1 MNAFCVLSTKEEETY
16 TSENVNVLDKL
27 SNSFEAEAG
36 FNLST
41 TGMMDYICP
50 DWIDTNNK
58 GEAKGSLGGSISWK
72 WTLTSKGKFASDLQ
86 KLYKNS
92 PDGLDDIF
100 PVLNNKVKY
109 FVSAPSTF
117 IKMFK
122 GNYFENALQK
132 ATSKMSG
139 NYKVN
144 EAFKIE
150 QQETDKIEFNMSIP
164 LAKWSVLG
172 VGINAALDCGLAVD
186 VSYYPTENY
195 YSISDK
201 RFFPV
206 VLRSNKTLSTLT
218 KELTTYLK
226 NKFNSIFND
235 KDKEEICGHAGSIFD
250 LDESELEEQF
260 KELTNKNKPH
270 FPGGGGGRAWVK
282 RRAPQLV
289 GIQQNDICTMS
300 FSVNENTKNFD
311 KGTKI
316 SSLHFYPMGRLLGVT
331 DKNDT
336 LFVVSE
342 VFELSAI
349 KGTDTLST
357 TKKGKMKLETT
368 IGADDL
374 TPFGLPENTP
384 LDVYQADEGSEIW
397 HYVGSAG
404 KVLEVNRLGKYMMA
418 TSIKNDI
425 IAPEIIAD
433 LDEKTGLLH
442 IKVNENI
449 GLRVNTLEVLVN
461 GELREINMINESNF
475 ELQLNPE
482 DLDYMLVIDINVYDL
497 AGNKG
502 NLVLIYN
509 IDKPEMDD
517 IEEHQMDSNAT
528 INLARR
534 TLTVDGA
541 TPGAFVTVYSIDG
554 VIQKKAATDADG
566 HATIDLN
573 SVLEGVYIVTL
584 SDGKA
589 KKFYVK

>member
-1 MNAFCVLSTKEEETY
+1 MNANKLTESTFDI
-16 TSENVNVLDKL
+16 S
-27 SNSFEAEAG
+27 G
-36 FNLST
+36 
-41 TGMMDYICP
+41 G
-50 DWIDTNNK
+50 
-58 GEAKGSLGGSISWK
+58 LGVAWK
-72 WTLTSKGKFASDLQ
+72 WKMSSEGNFAKDLQNWAKTHPEYVSDLYPA
-86 KLYKNS
+86 LGNS
-92 PDGLDDIF
+92 
-100 PVLNNKVKY
+100 NKKY
-109 FVSAPSTF
+109 VIEAPCF
-117 IKMFK
+117 IYHMLK
-122 GNYFENALQK
+122 GNYLETALYD
-132 ATSKMSG
+132 ATSHMTG
-139 NYKVN
+139 NYPVKD
-144 EAFKIE
+144 AFKVE
-150 QQETDKIEFNMSIP
+150 QQEIDKAELKFSLP
-164 LAKWSVLG
+164 LAQFLLIDVK
-172 VGINAALDCGLAVD
+172 LDCGLSLD
-186 VSYYPTENY
+186 VSYYPTVSY
-195 YSISDK
+195 YSVADK

-206 VLRSNKTLSTLT
+206 VIRSNKSLATMV
-218 KELTTYLK
+218 K
-226 NKFNSIFND
+226 NATSYVSSWFD
-235 KDKEEICGHAGSIFD
+235 KAFSNNDKEEINDTYIRMNDVYGRGAVAGFNQTFTIEGLEHDYTKDTDAYYVQSI
-250 LDESELEEQF
+250 
-260 KELTNKNKPH
+260 
-270 FPGGGGGRAWVK
+270 K
-282 RRAPQLV
+282 RRQPRLFEKKQT
-289 GIQQNDICTMS
+289 DICTFTFTLNDGVENFKDGTNLE
-300 FSVNENTKNFD
+300 FS
-311 KGTKI
+311 
-316 SSLHFYPMGRLLGVT
+316 HFYPAGDLLGIT
-331 DKNDT
+331 NKGDT

-342 VFELSAI
+342 VCQLSANDGSQSLKTTQ
-349 KGTDTLST
+349 KGNF
-357 TKKGKMKLETT
+357 KLGSY

-374 TPFGLPENTP
+374 TPFGFSDNQA
-384 LDVYQADEGSEIW
+384 LDVYYSEAGSKDTW
-397 HYVGSAG
+397 YYVGPAG
-404 KVLEVNRLGKYMMA
+404 KNLEVNKMGKYMMA
-418 TSIKNDI
+418 TSIKNDV

-528 INLARR
+528 INLAGR